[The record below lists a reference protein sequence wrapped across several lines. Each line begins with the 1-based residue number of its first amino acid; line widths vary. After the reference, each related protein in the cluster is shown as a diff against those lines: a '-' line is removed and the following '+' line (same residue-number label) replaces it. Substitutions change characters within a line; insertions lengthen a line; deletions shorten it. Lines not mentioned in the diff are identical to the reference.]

1 MPLLR
6 VTAHRNTFAEVYIP
20 ESLFSLEHRLW
31 PVGSLLIDGEKLSS
45 RYVPPRL
52 PYRDQQL
59 ALLKSFLGDLV
70 RGEAASPRVA
80 LLIGPTGT
88 GKTSSVLLLHK
99 ALAGEGWVH
108 AFAHINMRIA
118 GDTPFQLFAALYES
132 VARVPASRSVSA
144 YELLKETVTVLKRE
158 GLPALFVF
166 DEVEFHA
173 RTALRSAIYA
183 LARLHELQAA
193 QVAMLFIA
201 RNLDW
206 LKLLDPAERS
216 SLGNVVI
223 RYPPYTRDQLL
234 GILEY
239 RAQEAFR
246 AGAVGE
252 NVLSWLADYTYT
264 YMQSDVRRALDTLL
278 LAALIAEQEGAS
290 RVEIRHVVAAL
301 KQSEVFVAPAE
312 VEQLTLYEKL
322 TLYAVL
328 RASEARPYARLSE
341 VWEELLSLVEQL
353 GLEPPAPE
361 DFEDLVQRLVDLGA
375 LLAEGPARIAPA
387 PTLNTEVVTSALK
400 ETLKTRVR
408 TV

>member
-1 MPLLR
+1 M
-6 VTAHRNTFAEVYIP
+6 
-20 ESLFSLEHRLW
+20 
-31 PVGSLLIDGEKLSS
+31 GSLLVDGEKLSS
-45 RYVPPRL
+45 RYVPPKL

-59 ALLKSFLGDLV
+59 ALLRGFLGSVV
-70 RGEAASPRVA
+70 RGEAVSPRVA

-99 ALAGEGWVH
+99 ALVNEGWAH
-108 AFAHINMRIA
+108 AFAHVNMRIA

-132 VARVPASRSVSA
+132 IAGVPASRSMSA
-144 YELLKETVTVLKRE
+144 YELLRETVTTLRRE
-158 GLPALFVF
+158 GLPALLVF

-183 LARLHELQAA
+183 LTRLHELQAA

-216 SLGNVVI
+216 TLGNVVV
-223 RYPPYTRDQLL
+223 RYPPYTREQLL
-234 GILEY
+234 GILAY

-252 NVLSWLADYTYT
+252 DVLSWLADYAYT

-290 RVEIRHVVAAL
+290 KVETRHVVAAL
-301 KQSEVFVAPAE
+301 KQTEVFVAPAE
-312 VEQLTLYEKL
+312 VEQLTLYEQL
-322 TLYAVL
+322 ALYAAL
-328 RASEARPYARLSE
+328 RASRAKPYARLSE
-341 VWEELLSLVEQL
+341 VWEEMLSLVEQL
-353 GLEPPAPE
+353 ALEPPKPE
-361 DFEDLVQRLVDLGA
+361 DFEDIVQRLVDLGA
-375 LLAEGPARIAPA
+375 LLSEGPARIAPA
-387 PTLNTEVVTSALK
+387 PTLNVEAVTSVLRDALK
-400 ETLKTRVR
+400 ARVKA
-408 TV
+408 V

>member
-1 MPLLR
+1 M
-6 VTAHRNTFAEVYIP
+6 
-20 ESLFSLEHRLW
+20 
-31 PVGSLLIDGEKLSS
+31 GSLLIDCEKLSS
-45 RYVPPRL
+45 RYVPPKL

-59 ALLKSFLGDLV
+59 ALLRSFLGDVV
-70 RGEAASPRVA
+70 RGEAAHPRVA

-99 ALAGEGWVH
+99 ALADEGWAH
-108 AFAHINMRIA
+108 AFAHVNMRIV

-132 VARVPASRSVSA
+132 VAGVPASRSVSA
-144 YELLKETVTVLKRE
+144 YELLKETIAALKRE
-158 GLPALFVF
+158 GLPALLVF
-166 DEVEFHA
+166 DEIEFHA
-173 RTALRSAIYA
+173 KTALRSAIYA
-183 LARLHELQAA
+183 LTRLHELQTA

-216 SLGNVVI
+216 SLGNVVV
-223 RYPPYTRDQLL
+223 RYPPYTRDQML
-234 GILEY
+234 GILAY

-252 NVLSWLADYTYT
+252 DVLSWLAEYAHT

-290 RVEIRHVVAAL
+290 RVETRHIVAAL

-322 TLYAVL
+322 TLYAAL
-328 RASEARPYARLSE
+328 RASKARPYAKLSE

-353 GLEPPAPE
+353 DLEPPKPE
-361 DFEDLVQRLVDLGA
+361 DFEDTVQRLVDLGA
-375 LLAEGPARIAPA
+375 LLAEGPARITPA
-387 PTLNTEVVTSALK
+387 PTLNVETITSALRDV
-400 ETLKTRVR
+400 LKTRVKA
-408 TV
+408 V